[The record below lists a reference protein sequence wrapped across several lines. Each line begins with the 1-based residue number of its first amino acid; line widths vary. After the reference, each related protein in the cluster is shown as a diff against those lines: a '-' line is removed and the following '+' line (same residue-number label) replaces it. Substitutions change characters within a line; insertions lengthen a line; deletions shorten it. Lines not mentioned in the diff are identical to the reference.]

1 MNEYQSLTSPSTPDS
16 SSGGGARLRPPKL
29 LSEGGRAEVGD
40 GLRFPGEFVEAKS
53 AA

>member
-1 MNEYQSLTSPSTPDS
+1 MNEYQSLTSPSTPILHREEVPDCVRRS
-16 SSGGGARLRPPKL
+16 YLAK
-29 LSEGGRAEVGD
+29 VGD